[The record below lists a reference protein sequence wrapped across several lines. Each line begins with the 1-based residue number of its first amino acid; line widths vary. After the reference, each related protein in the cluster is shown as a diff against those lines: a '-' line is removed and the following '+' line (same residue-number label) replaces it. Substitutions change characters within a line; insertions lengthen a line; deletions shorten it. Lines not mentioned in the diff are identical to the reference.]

1 MTLTI
6 LVFWLRLGILVSYVL
21 EQKDRKSVG
30 NSFLWPV
37 PRPLTSDLTLK
48 DDLDNSGFL
57 AAARH
62 FGKLSF
68 GEKYRKSVGNFYL

>member
-1 MTLTI
+1 MTLTN
-6 LVFWLRLGILVSYVL
+6 LVFWLRLAILVGFCLL

-30 NSFLWPV
+30 NFFLWPV

-48 DDLDNSGFL
+48 DDLDKSGFL
-57 AAARH
+57 AAASH

-68 GEKYRKSVGNFYL
+68 GAKRSQIGR

>member
-1 MTLTI
+1 MTLTN
-6 LVFWLRLGILVSYVL
+6 LVFWLRLAILVGCVL

-30 NSFLWPV
+30 NFFLWPV

-48 DDLDNSGFL
+48 DDLDKSGFL
-57 AAARH
+57 AAVSH

-68 GEKYRKSVGNFYL
+68 GAKRSQIGR

>member
-1 MTLTI
+1 MTLTN
-6 LVFWLRLGILVSYVL
+6 LFFWLRLAILVSYLL

-30 NSFLWPV
+30 NFYLWPV

-57 AAARH
+57 AAASH
-62 FGKLSF
+62 FGRLSLKAKRSQI
-68 GEKYRKSVGNFYL
+68 GR

>member
-1 MTLTI
+1 MTLTN
-6 LVFWLRLGILVSYVL
+6 LVFWLPIAILVGYIL

-30 NSFLWPV
+30 NFFLWLV

-57 AAARH
+57 TTARH
-62 FGKLSF
+62 FGKLCF
-68 GEKYRKSVGNFYL
+68 GAKRSQIGR

>member
-1 MTLTI
+1 MTLTN
-6 LVFWLRLGILVSYVL
+6 LVFWLRLAILVGYIL
-21 EQKDRKSVG
+21 EQKYRKSVG
-30 NSFLWPV
+30 NFFLWPV

-57 AAARH
+57 AAASH

-68 GEKYRKSVGNFYL
+68 GAKRSQIGR